1 MGLIIR
7 KTNGR
12 YRMKKVCV
20 YSGSNLGNREEYK
33 DCARKLGKILSK
45 NGMELVYGGSNVGL
59 MGELAKE
66 VLENGGK
73 ATGVIPTGLF
83 PSQII
88 NQDLTLLIEVNDMHE
103 RKKTMADLAD
113 AFIALPGGVGTFEE
127 LFEVLSWSQLG
138 IHKKPVGILN
148 VCRFFDPLLNMID
161 VAIAEGFMN
170 PSNKELLLVDTQP
183 QGLIEKMKIYSSPVL
198 GVKWKQLSERKN

>member
-1 MGLIIR
+1 
-7 KTNGR
+7 
-12 YRMKKVCV
+12 MKKVCV

-198 GVKWKQLSERKN
+198 GVKWKQLSEPKN

>member
-1 MGLIIR
+1 
-7 KTNGR
+7 
-12 YRMKKVCV
+12 MKKVCV